1 MIKIVIIGA
10 GNVAQHLL
18 SAFFE
23 SKIVVVKQIF
33 SRTPKTIL
41 NVKTIRIN
49 NFETIENADLY
60 IISVSDDAIEA
71 ILTQLPFKNRL
82 VVTTSAVF
90 DPKGVAQNNR
100 IGTFYPL
107 QSFSKNKEIDFS
119 SIPICI
125 EAQDQE
131 DIDLLQ
137 TVAQTIS
144 KTVCKLTLLQ
154 RKNLHLAAVFANNFV
169 NLMYQISHDICQSN
183 QLPFALLQPLILET
197 AQKVAQISPQ
207 AAQTGPAKRQ
217 DMSTIEAHQKLIDDP
232 TYQKIYALL
241 TQTIIANAN
250 KL

>member
-23 SKIVVVKQIF
+23 SKTVVVKQIF

-169 NLMYQISHDICQSN
+169 NLMYQISRDICQSN

>member
-23 SKIVVVKQIF
+23 SKTVVVKQIF

-217 DMSTIEAHQKLIDDP
+217 DMSTIEAHKKLIDDP
-232 TYQKIYALL
+232 TNQKIYALL

>member
-82 VVTTSAVF
+82 VATTSAVF

-125 EAQDQE
+125 EAQDHE

-169 NLMYQISHDICQSN
+169 NLMYQISQDICQSN

-217 DMSTIEAHQKLIDDP
+217 DMSTIEAHKKLIDDP
-232 TYQKIYALL
+232 TNQKIYALL

>member
-18 SAFFE
+18 NAFFE
-23 SKIVVVKQIF
+23 SKTVVVKQIF

-82 VVTTSAVF
+82 VATTSAVF

-125 EAQDQE
+125 EAQDQK

-183 QLPFALLQPLILET
+183 HLPFALLQPLILET